1 MMEQCI
7 GVISGIALR
16 KVSCVRKNPRKDAA
30 KIFTKSPRSTFSA
43 GMNNERIQKNALA
56 PSDLTVKIASGDMAL
71 DVVRSL
77 HTIIFMPKMA

>member
-1 MMEQCI
+1 
-7 GVISGIALR
+7 
-16 KVSCVRKNPRKDAA
+16 
-30 KIFTKSPRSTFSA
+30 
-43 GMNNERIQKNALA
+43 MNNERIQKNALA